1 MIKRSIISALFLS
14 LTTAPHAAEKV
25 KSYDVRGV
33 IRELRPDKKEMVIK
47 HETIPGYM
55 EAMIMPFTVRD
66 PKFFEQVLVGD
77 SVAFKLRVTKKEDW
91 MEDLKVTSR
100 GKDSAVKPKALPA
113 VKVGEIL
120 HFKGIPLVDQ
130 NGRNFDLEETRGKTL
145 VLTFF
150 FTRCPFPKM
159 CPLLADKF
167 SAVQKQLLAKGQK
180 DILLLSVTIDPTRDR
195 PDVLFRYASQYKAD
209 TAYWRF
215 ATGHLK
221 DITKLALMCGVNFW
235 EENGLLN
242 HSLRTLVVSPT
253 GKVEHIFAGN
263 DWTAKWLSNV
273 VSGTK

>member
-1 MIKRSIISALFLS
+1 MIKRFISSALFLS

-33 IRELRPDKKEMVIK
+33 IRELRPDQKEMVIK

-55 EAMIMPFTVRD
+55 EAMVMPFTVRD
-66 PKFFEQVLVGD
+66 SKLFEQVLVGD

-91 MEDLKVTSR
+91 MEDLKVTAR
-100 GKDSAVKPKALPA
+100 GKDSAVTPKSLPA
-113 VKVGEIL
+113 IKVGEIL
-120 HFKGIPLVDQ
+120 PFKGIKMVDQ
-130 NGRNFDLEETRGKTL
+130 NGRDFDLEETRGKTL
-145 VLTFF
+145 VITFF

-180 DILLLSVTIDPTRDR
+180 STLLLSVTIDPARDL
-195 PDVLFRYASQYKAD
+195 PDVLLRYASQYKAD
-209 TAYWRF
+209 TAHWRF
-215 ATGHLK
+215 ATGNIK

-242 HSLRTLVVSPT
+242 HSLRTLVLSPE
-253 GKVEHIFAGN
+253 GKVKLIFSDNNWAVEQ
-263 DWTAKWLSNV
+263 LSRV
-273 VSGTK
+273 LRQD